1 MKYTDMND
9 YELLSYVSEDETANE
24 MIFKK
29 YNNSNFK
36 I

>member
-1 MKYTDMND
+1 MKYSEMND
-9 YELLSYVSEDETANE
+9 YELLSFVSEDESANE

-29 YNNSNFK
+29 YNL